1 MSKNKNKSAKV
12 VAEPVEIK
20 EVSEL
25 QDTHDL
31 TVSEIPEITKKK
43 SKKAS
48 AQKVS
53 KDSEVEDTIVIDEE
67 SEVIVTD
74 NASLVDMES
83 IKAEDAPIKSSP
95 KKKKALKTKVIRDSF
110 SFPED
115 DYLKISELKK
125 TCLDAG
131 VHVKKSEVLRAGLH
145 LLSAMSL
152 EELKAAIEVV
162 EKVPTG
168 RPSSH

>member
-12 VAEPVEIK
+12 VAEPVEIQ

-31 TVSEIPEITKKK
+31 TVLEIPEITKKK

-48 AQKVS
+48 AQKVT

-95 KKKKALKTKVIRDSF
+95 KKKKALKTSCSRD
-110 SFPED
+110 
-115 DYLKISELKK
+115 
-125 TCLDAG
+125 CLQ
-131 VHVKKSEVLRAGLH
+131 S
-145 LLSAMSL
+145 
-152 EELKAAIEVV
+152 
-162 EKVPTG
+162 
-168 RPSSH
+168 